1 MKSKGKTALSA
12 RLTAL
17 CMAVLMAF
25 SLLPSTVSAAE
36 GTSFG
41 KITGEAEFT
50 TGSYVM
56 VTDTGYAPQKFDN
69 NWLPADELGTAL
81 GDTIPAPA
89 DETVWEI
96 AVSGGTATIKDMDGH
111 FLAPKGGNDNGISIS
126 DTEYQWKWEC
136 QDGKFTFSG
145 QGDDTVIL
153 ASNRSSQNKF
163 RAYKT
168 TTVSGNPNGYPSEF
182 TLYRAVEGGTSEGT
196 VAAPQADPQAGA
208 VASGTEITLT
218 TSTSG
223 ALIYYTL
230 DGSDPSDE
238 TNEAREL
245 YSADNMPVIT
255 EDCTLK
261 AAAVLEGVYSAVQTL
276 QYTVSGSGEP
286 GDTAPIADGE
296 RVVIYAPAYG
306 KALSAEYNGYYN
318 KGTDVTEESDGTL
331 SGYMRTEPTASLTM
345 VRISVW
351 GTASPACRWERRTTN
366 GSWRMQETVCTM

>member
-1 MKSKGKTALSA
+1 MKMKKKGKTALSA
-12 RLTAL
+12 KLTAL

-25 SLLPSTVSAAE
+25 SLLPSTASAAE

-41 KITGEAEFT
+41 KITEEAEFT

-81 GDTIPAPA
+81 GDTIADPAA
-89 DETVWEI
+89 ETVWEI

-208 VASGTEITLT
+208 VASGT
-218 TSTSG
+218 
-223 ALIYYTL
+223 
-230 DGSDPSDE
+230 
-238 TNEAREL
+238 
-245 YSADNMPVIT
+245 
-255 EDCTLK
+255 
-261 AAAVLEGVYSAVQTL
+261 
-276 QYTVSGSGEP
+276 
-286 GDTAPIADGE
+286 
-296 RVVIYAPAYG
+296 
-306 KALSAEYNGYYN
+306 
-318 KGTDVTEESDGTL
+318 
-331 SGYMRTEPTASLTM
+331 
-345 VRISVW
+345 
-351 GTASPACRWERRTTN
+351 
-366 GSWRMQETVCTM
+366 